1 MLLAN
6 SWMVI
11 FVIFDVAF
19 PVHFYIFDGNP
30 QNLQFTF
37 GLHIYGVD
45 HVEFWSGW
53 NDLHSLERSLTIH
66 ISNYNCGF
74 YFYIILV
81 ELFFQFQCFFRPIDV
96 TTSLFD
102 FHICLDG
109 TNFYQISTSLDY
121 MGCFGSHFI
130 MGFICW

>member
-19 PVHFYIFDGNP
+19 PVHLYIFDRNP

-53 NDLHSLERSLTIH
+53 NDLHSLERSLFIFLIITAGSIF
-66 ISNYNCGF
+66 ISF
-74 YFYIILV
+74 
-81 ELFFQFQCFFRPIDV
+81 
-96 TTSLFD
+96 
-102 FHICLDG
+102 
-109 TNFYQISTSLDY
+109 
-121 MGCFGSHFI
+121 
-130 MGFICW
+130 

>member
-53 NDLHSLERSLTIH
+53 NDLHSLERSLFIFLIITAGSIF
-66 ISNYNCGF
+66 ISF
-74 YFYIILV
+74 
-81 ELFFQFQCFFRPIDV
+81 
-96 TTSLFD
+96 
-102 FHICLDG
+102 
-109 TNFYQISTSLDY
+109 
-121 MGCFGSHFI
+121 
-130 MGFICW
+130 

>member
-1 MLLAN
+1 MFFSDDSVVDSGLQIQMLLAN

-53 NDLHSLERSLTIH
+53 NDLHSLERSLFI
-66 ISNYNCGF
+66 F
-74 YFYIILV
+74 LRV
-81 ELFFQFQCFFRPIDV
+81 LFLYPF
-96 TTSLFD
+96 S
-102 FHICLDG
+102 
-109 TNFYQISTSLDY
+109 
-121 MGCFGSHFI
+121 
-130 MGFICW
+130 